1 LALAFAL
8 VHGALVA
15 PWLWRMH
22 RLQAG
27 WLMTEAKHG
36 LNMDFLKN
44 RPGQDPATEE
54 TGRHVELP
62 PDFNALPP
70 AERNGLLLRIALE
83 RVWREPGLYLQNC
96 LYRAGRLLSPVAHYH
111 DVSPRENLGLA
122 LATVLFL
129 YVPWGLVLLGLV
141 RGRAPD
147 RGEAVLLVAV
157 LLWYLFH
164 CATVAS
170 VRFRLP
176 SDVWVAALAFSLW
189 QGRRRL
195 IPPGAADQP
204 DMALSGERR
213 AGPVANTEG
222 VADGERPG

>member
-27 WLMTEAKHG
+27 WLMTEAKQG
-36 LNMDFLKN
+36 LNVDFLRN
-44 RPGQDPATEE
+44 GPGQDPDSWEA
-54 TGRHVELP
+54 GRHVELP
-62 PDFNALPP
+62 PEFEALPP
-70 AERNGLLLRIALE
+70 SERNGLLLKIALE

-96 LYRAGRLLSPVAHYH
+96 LYRAGRLLAPVAHYH
-111 DVSPRENLGLA
+111 DASPRENLVLA

-147 RGEAVLLVAV
+147 RGDGVLLVAV
-157 LLWYLFH
+157 ILWYLFH
-164 CATVAS
+164 SATVGS

-189 QGRRRL
+189 QRRCRPSL
-195 IPPGAADQP
+195 AG
-204 DMALSGERR
+204 SGTAG
-213 AGPVANTEG
+213 AGPTAGQPT
-222 VADGERPG
+222 PL